1 MDRERRREI
10 REQRRL
16 AALRRTESGT
26 SVSTLPVYNP
36 TPADEEQI
44 LLKRLETDT
53 LSLAPTYDDT
63 PWPEHPP
70 TWSEIHGSGHGH
82 RTMSPAQMSP
92 TSPTS
97 PSSFRSGRGARS
109 VPGSFAVHS
118 QLSHAH
124 STHSAPV
131 RSPSKSPTKSPSK
144 SPEKYPVRPS
154 SAASSTWSVSTSSDE
169 EEEVHTS
176 RARRIIGESSAK
188 LLGNSSLRRHLQRNA
203 SFRLSPANSR
213 MSSIRSVFTARTHQ
227 PSHQHG
233 ESTSALLPTQETE
246 EVLTDAASGVSGSN
260 AGRSPGG
267 SRMSRN
273 SSRSSLRE
281 SVLGV
286 VGVLPRVE
294 GQVERSES
302 ERRPEMGRSISQG
315 ESMRKKLA
323 RKATA

>member
-1 MDRERRREI
+1 M
-10 REQRRL
+10 
-16 AALRRTESGT
+16 A
-26 SVSTLPVYNP
+26 TLPMYKP
-36 TPADEEQI
+36 DAAEEEQI

-70 TWSEIHGSGHGH
+70 TWSEIHGSSSHGHG
-82 RTMSPAQMSP
+82 RVTSPMQMSP

-97 PSSFRSGRGARS
+97 PSSFRYPRGARS
-109 VPGSFAVHS
+109 APGSVAVHS
-118 QLSHAH
+118 ALSHAH
-124 STHSAPV
+124 STHSAPAP
-131 RSPSKSPTKSPSK
+131 RSPTKSPKSPK
-144 SPEKYPVRPS
+144 SPEKYPERPL

-169 EEEVHTS
+169 EEDESEVRTS

-227 PSHQHG
+227 ASHQHG

-246 EVLTDAASGVSGSN
+246 EVLTDAASGNSGGSVGG
-260 AGRSPGG
+260 GRSPGG
-267 SRMSRN
+267 SVRMSRN
-273 SSRSSLRE
+273 SSRTSLRD

-286 VGVLPRVE
+286 VGVIPRAE
-294 GQVERSES
+294 SKIERSES
-302 ERRPEMGRSISQG
+302 EHRPERPEMGRSVSQG

>member
-1 MDRERRREI
+1 M
-10 REQRRL
+10 
-16 AALRRTESGT
+16 
-26 SVSTLPVYNP
+26 STLPVYNP

-70 TWSEIHGSGHGH
+70 TWSEIHGSSGHGH
-82 RTMSPAQMSP
+82 RVMSPAQMSP

-97 PSSFRSGRGARS
+97 PSSFRFARGARS
-109 VPGSFAVHS
+109 APGSVAVHS

-124 STHSAPV
+124 STHSAPA
-131 RSPSKSPTKSPSK
+131 RSPSKSPTKSSK
-144 SPEKYPVRPS
+144 SMSPEKYPARPS

-176 RARRIIGESSAK
+176 RARHIIGESSAK

-246 EVLTDAASGVSGSN
+246 EVLTDAASGVSSS

-286 VGVLPRVE
+286 VGVLPRAE
-294 GQVERSES
+294 GKVERSES
-302 ERRPEMGRSISQG
+302 ERRPEMGRSVSQG

>member
-1 MDRERRREI
+1 MYKTDP
-10 REQRRL
+10 
-16 AALRRTESGT
+16 G
-26 SVSTLPVYNP
+26 
-36 TPADEEQI
+36 DEEQI

-70 TWSEIHGSGHGH
+70 TWSEIHGSSGHGH
-82 RTMSPAQMSP
+82 GRVTSPAQMSP

-97 PSSFRSGRGARS
+97 PSSFRPPRAARS
-109 VPGSFAVHS
+109 APGSVAVHS
-118 QLSHAH
+118 ALSHAH

-131 RSPSKSPTKSPSK
+131 FHPQPRSPESPK
-144 SPEKYPVRPS
+144 SPEKCPARPG

-169 EEEVHTS
+169 DDSEVRTS

-188 LLGNSSLRRHLQRNA
+188 LLGNSSLRKHLQRNA

-227 PSHQHG
+227 PSHPHATHQPG
-233 ESTSALLPTQETE
+233 ESTSALLPAQEE
-246 EVLTDAASGVSGSN
+246 EVLAEGSSGRSGSL
-260 AGRSPGG
+260 RSG
-267 SRMSRN
+267 SRN
-273 SSRSSLRE
+273 SSSASLRD

-286 VGVLPRVE
+286 VGIGPPPDAR
-294 GQVERSES
+294 VERSES
-302 ERRPEMGRSISQG
+302 ERRPAPAPARQG